1 MKEEKKSGKSS
12 GADSFLFSI
21 FQRLIRPKETG
32 QEETPESILD
42 IKEKADVPEEGQASG
57 PDTVYDTPD
66 LLDTPADGSLLS
78 YRMKWKGPEQPD
90 EDASLRSFIYDD
102 QDISRQDAEK
112 WMEKASERVG
122 SILEERIKRMEIN
135 PEDDSVDAGILV
147 TTTEDG
153 LSAWCFVFPAI
164 NGGQRI
170 SAGQIRT
177 ELAERG
183 IISGI
188 LDDRIEMASKDE
200 FGMKWIR
207 IAEGVPPTHGTDGT
221 LTENYPHTAGI
232 PQLVPD
238 EKGNVD
244 FHELGWLIK
253 IHSGDEICTFTRA
266 TDGTGGTDV
275 FGKEVKARNG
285 REVKLPA
292 GKNTETDEENCRVI
306 SAKDGQ
312 LTYKGGKFHVSD
324 LLEIRGDVATATG
337 NINAQCDVL
346 IHGNIRGGYIVRS
359 LGSIIVKGSVEKST
373 VIAGKDVYIA
383 YGMAGGGTGTLEAG
397 GTVRCKYLENVS
409 ARVSGNVFTESIVN
423 SQVSCDGSILV
434 TAGRGVVLGG
444 RLLAMNRI
452 EAKIIGN
459 KVHGSTALLIEP
471 SPHFQELKMQLGIEY
486 ANLGGSDNEQPEGE
500 KKARKEQLEKMI
512 EELEEQ
518 ENITKNGQIVA
529 DIIYPVTEVSFQGFS
544 RTIENE
550 ESSVRLFRDSDGVK
564 TGVK

>member
-1 MKEEKKSGKSS
+1 MKEEKKSVKNS

-42 IKEKADVPEEGQASG
+42 IKGSADVPGGEQMADS
-57 PDTVYDTPD
+57 DAVYDIPD
-66 LLDTPADGSLLS
+66 ILDTPADSSLLS
-78 YRMKWKGPEQPD
+78 YRMKWKGSGQPD
-90 EDASLRSFIYDD
+90 EDASMRSFIYDD
-102 QDISRQDAEK
+102 HDIFRPNAEK
-112 WMEKASERVG
+112 WMAKASELVG
-122 SILEERIKRMEIN
+122 GILEERIKRMDVD
-135 PEDDSVDAGILV
+135 PEDDNVDAKMLIA
-147 TTTEDG
+147 TTEDG
-153 LSAWCFVFPAI
+153 LSAWCFVFPAL

-170 SAGQIRT
+170 SDEHIRT
-177 ELAERG
+177 EMAGKG
-183 IISGI
+183 IVSGI

-200 FGMKWIR
+200 FGMKWIK
-207 IAEGVPPTHGTDGT
+207 IAEGIPPKHGTDGT

-232 PQLVPD
+232 PQLVAD

-244 FHELGWLIK
+244 FHELNWLIK
-253 IHSGDEICTFTRA
+253 IHSGDEICKFTHA
-266 TDGTGGTDV
+266 TNGENGMNV

-285 REVKLPA
+285 REAKLPA
-292 GKNTETDEENCRVI
+292 GKNTEVDEENCRVI
-306 SAKDGQ
+306 SSKDGQ
-312 LTYKGGKFHVSD
+312 LSYKGGKFHVSD

-383 YGMAGGGTGTLEAG
+383 YGMAGGGTGTLDAG

-409 ARVSGNVFTESIVN
+409 ARVSGDVITESIVN
-423 SQVSCDGSILV
+423 SQVSCDGSIFV
-434 TAGRGVVLGG
+434 TTGRGVVVGG

-459 KVHGSTALLIEP
+459 KVHGSTVLLIEP

-486 ANLGGSDNEQPEGE
+486 AGVNNSDGEQPEGE
-500 KKARKEQLEKMI
+500 NRDRKEKLEKMI
-512 EELEEQ
+512 EELDEQ
-518 ENITKNGQIVA
+518 ENLTKNGQIVA

-544 RTIENE
+544 RTIETVEN
-550 ESSVRLFRDSDGVK
+550 SVRLFRDSDGIK
-564 TGVK
+564 TGMK